1 MLNYILRHVL
11 SLNLKDEDINVVL
24 EVKTTADERYNIIE
38 QIKDPVVLR
47 LEVDNLLECR
57 YSCEVNI
64 ILLIQN
70 CFTPYLTNFHLLQSE
85 VLHIKILLF
94 MNLRSCQY
102 LTIQIIHYLN
112 IYLFQIIYQMKNVK
126 ST

>member
-47 LEVDNLLECR
+47 LEVDNLLECQ

-94 MNLRSCQY
+94 MNLRSCHY
-102 LTIQIIHYLN
+102 LTIQIIH
-112 IYLFQIIYQMKNVK
+112 FF
-126 ST
+126 